1 MLAIFVNPDIAPGVG
16 AFMDSIGLL
25 MVSVTSATALAE
37 ARSQGSLDV
46 LGYTLQRSL
55 VQSLGIAS
63 LAPTLTGGRAR
74 VRLAQV
80 QARAKLAPAHAQL
93 VETLATAGTD
103 VQSALVQ
110 EEPGYQLMSNPA
122 WQSDALT
129 RVTMMW
135 LEEWLDALA

>member
-1 MLAIFVNPDIAPGVG
+1 VDQLLAR
-16 AFMDSIGLL
+16 L
-25 MVSVTSATALAE
+25 E
-37 ARSQGSLDV
+37 SQGSLDV

-80 QARAKLAPAHAQL
+80 QARAKLAPAHTQL
-93 VETLATAGTD
+93 VEALTAAGTD
-103 VQSALVQ
+103 VQSVLVQ

-122 WQSDALT
+122 WQSDALL
-129 RVTMMW
+129 RVT
-135 LEEWLDALA
+135 LEWLDALA